1 MANLRTHYTM
11 IILVFGLLPLGTGA
25 PGDQSTA
32 KSASLLPEIF
42 VAHNL
47 TESKEANS
55 EERFVGT
62 WEGKC
67 QDERPFVIVAL
78 KQDGKQ
84 LAGTVSI
91 GNMHGDDA
99 GACMMVLAPPVPEH
113 AQNISN
119 AVATENTLSFNG
131 SKRPDGNFAR
141 FELTLTG
148 KEQAQLKLLGS
159 PVENHPW
166 QLVRVSGSK

>member
-84 LAGTVSI
+84 LAGTRSKIRSI
-91 GNMHGDDA
+91 VVPRMSLGGIAQQSA
-99 GACMMVLAPPVPEH
+99 GP
-113 AQNISN
+113 
-119 AVATENTLSFNG
+119 
-131 SKRPDGNFAR
+131 R
-141 FELTLTG
+141 
-148 KEQAQLKLLGS
+148 
-159 PVENHPW
+159 
-166 QLVRVSGSK
+166 